1 MNLDELCDIDGVV
14 LSPSG
19 LGNADALWVNGTEIA
34 HLDDAAPASN
44 GASDS
49 TIDVRI
55 GRKNVT
61 VHKRDPRV
69 RARASGS
76 DWCEVDSADVSFVRE
91 LVELAAS
98 QHRAAPGTTPKAPPG
113 GADLERRRR
122 FH

>member
-1 MNLDELCDIDGVV
+1 MRLDDLNDIEGVV

-19 LGNADALWVNGTEIA
+19 LGDADALWVNGKEIA
-34 HLDDAAPASN
+34 HLDDP
-44 GASDS
+44 S
-49 TIDVRI
+49 TIDIRI
-55 GRKNVT
+55 GRRNVT

-69 RARASGS
+69 RTRASGS
-76 DWCEVDSADVSFVRE
+76 DWCEVDTADVSFVRE

-98 QHRAAPGTTPKAPPG
+98 QHRAAPGTTPTAPPG